1 MPTPSKFPLPD
12 NEHSFGTDPPSMTR
26 RFANIAHQ
34 SDKASPQSW
43 LCSFLRAEKLTSQRA
58 RGTRVDYVY
67 NRRNQLTRMLQTKAA
82 TVLLGLSYLLNPDG
96 SRASIIEQTH
106 AVDAQQHAL
115 FNADGSPQLEQQRR
129 TDYVYDDLKRLVH
142 EAVDARIDSNDRTT
156 AWTYDKVGNRQTQ
169 SQQNGVGALAG
180 TAARRETIA
189 YTYDANDRLLTET
202 TSTTADAGATS
213 TTEATTHRY
222 DLNGNL
228 LETSTPN
235 RVERYRWNAENRLVQ
250 HEKTTNGSTAIT
262 QYAYTADG
270 IRNKIV
276 ANATTAN
283 AITTRQLIDPVQAY
297 AQVLEETI
305 AIGANAPQLKAVY
318 THGDDLIAQYAL
330 KNSDGSPATSGVSY
344 LHYDGLGTTR
354 FLTNASGAIT
364 DRYTYQA
371 FGDLDEAATT
381 YAFGSSAATDYLFTG
396 EQYDPNLGFY
406 YLRARYLN
414 PSNGRFVSQD
424 SWMGSSADPATL
436 HKYLYANGSPGMFRD
451 PSGHMSLPEA
461 MQTVTNLAIKASLN
475 VMWYSSRYPKLTF
488 LAGLVLNAMLPDEL
502 QVPTPINLGSLSDY
516 AQSAGKDVVKATTK
530 QFSAMARS
538 YLKRGSFTTLDG
550 DAFEKAIAV
559 MLRADRTKKRVNVKV
574 DGVGYTVYPEFYNW
588 RSVLEIKTTF
598 GAMKRTQV
606 IGLAAHAIE
615 SSKPL
620 EFMFFKKPTDDQLE
634 KLGRWVAEGADGREI
649 KLAINYFFE

>member
-1 MPTPSKFPLPD
+1 
-12 NEHSFGTDPPSMTR
+12 MTR

-58 RGTRVDYVY
+58 RCTRVDYVY
-67 NRRNQLTRMLQTKAA
+67 NRRNQLTRMLHTRAA

-115 FNADGSPQLEQQRR
+115 FNVDGSPQLEQQRR

-235 RVERYRWNAENRLVQ
+235 RIERYRWNAENRLVQ
-250 HEKTTNGSTAIT
+250 HEKTSNGQTAIT

-270 IRNKIV
+270 LRNRII
-276 ANATTAN
+276 ANATTPN
-283 AITTRQLIDPVQAY
+283 AITTRQLIDPIQSY

-305 AIGANAPQLKAVY
+305 AIGANAPQLKTVY
-318 THGDDLIAQYAL
+318 THGDDLIAQHAL
-330 KNSDGSPATSGVSY
+330 INSDGTPATSGTSY

-354 FLTNASGAIT
+354 FLTNDSGNVT

-381 YAFGSSAATDYLFTG
+381 YAFGSTAATDYLFTG

-406 YLRARYLN
+406 YLRARYMD
-414 PSNGRFVSQD
+414 PTSGRFASLD
-424 SWMGSSADPATL
+424 RYAGSSSDPATL
-436 HKYLYANGSPGMFRD
+436 HKYMYGNANPVMGIDPNGFSTNTAEQSVAMNGTLGLARMALPRVATQSHALRFAANDPLYAVAH
-451 PSGHMSLPEA
+451 SGANVATMTFARSAALKALALAAAAGGIDRLLGVPILWTGTTDGLPETSAHIMEAQLGFGNTRLSEELGFSLPI
-461 MQTVTNLAIKASLN
+461 TPGVLP
-475 VMWYSSRYPKLTF
+475 RF
-488 LAGLVLNAMLPDEL
+488 LGHP
-502 QVPTPINLGSLSDY
+502 
-516 AQSAGKDVVKATTK
+516 
-530 QFSAMARS
+530 
-538 YLKRGSFTTLDG
+538 
-550 DAFEKAIAV
+550 
-559 MLRADRTKKRVNVKV
+559 
-574 DGVGYTVYPEFYNW
+574 
-588 RSVLEIKTTF
+588 
-598 GAMKRTQV
+598 
-606 IGLAAHAIE
+606 
-615 SSKPL
+615 
-620 EFMFFKKPTDDQLE
+620 
-634 KLGRWVAEGADGREI
+634 
-649 KLAINYFFE
+649 